1 MGFWTKM
8 PVYHGTVSDLDAF
21 TFGRG
26 GTVSGSLVG
35 TLGVSVALDREVAEE
50 FAKKSAQGGS
60 RTGPKASGRK
70 AKSQP
75 DGVVLN
81 LLHRAEKPALI
92 DLTGREKDLEIA
104 ATVQDAWDDD
114 YDAIMRGNCTTPG
127 GLLKGKSLS

>member
-1 MGFWTKM
+1 M

-26 GTVSGSLVG
+26 GTVSGSPVG

-60 RTGPKASGRK
+60 RNGPKASGRK

-75 DGVVLN
+75 DGVVLE

-92 DLTGREKDLEIA
+92 DLTGRDNG
-104 ATVQDAWDDD
+104 
-114 YDAIMRGNCTTPG
+114 YDAIMRGNCITPG
-127 GLLKGKSLS
+127 GLLKGKSLSW